1 MAEYWSVDVNNDL
14 RPAYYDEFRCLA
26 SDCRFSCCK
35 GWNIS
40 FNKKDF
46 LSLKRQT
53 GSEGLSQIL
62 RGGVRRIRSGS
73 KEGAHYGEFDMRGSV
88 CPLLD
93 EDSLCLLQKEC
104 GHSALP
110 DVCKTFPRRCVPL
123 ASGYLERS
131 LTPACEGVLQL
142 LWEQPEG
149 IAFLSDPLPKQERK
163 RVIEKDT
170 DALTPYF
177 PAIREFCIDILQDRR
192 FPLPQRIFLMGTA
205 LWDLAEGERD
215 IARWL
220 VKARSLPETPG
231 SGELLEGTGQAL
243 ALFLGNNIRVLLQLR
258 GNDPAL
264 NQVQQ
269 DVIGAL
275 HLKIDTADRGTTI
288 PFEPYLEA
296 RQRFEDTFGKDFY
309 FMENLMVSL
318 FHYLALPHTKS
329 REELWKSYVNFCNL
343 YAFYRFMAV
352 MSCREH
358 ASGDKEELFR
368 VLILPS
374 RNLIHNGIRQSSLRD
389 EYFRNDSATLAHMAI
404 LLGG

>member
-170 DALTPYF
+170 DTLF
-177 PAIREFCIDILQDRR
+177 PGDPRILHRHIAGQTISFATADIFDGD
-192 FPLPQRIFLMGTA
+192 GTV
-205 LWDLAEGERD
+205 GF
-215 IARWL
+215 
-220 VKARSLPETPG
+220 
-231 SGELLEGTGQAL
+231 SGRGTGYSPL
-243 ALFLGNNIRVLLQLR
+243 AG
-258 GNDPAL
+258 
-264 NQVQQ
+264 
-269 DVIGAL
+269 
-275 HLKIDTADRGTTI
+275 KS
-288 PFEPYLEA
+288 PFSA
-296 RQRFEDTFGKDFY
+296 GDSRQRGAAGGDRTGPCAIPWEQHPR
-309 FMENLMVSL
+309 SSP
-318 FHYLALPHTKS
+318 AS
-329 REELWKSYVNFCNL
+329 RK
-343 YAFYRFMAV
+343 
-352 MSCREH
+352 
-358 ASGDKEELFR
+358 
-368 VLILPS
+368 
-374 RNLIHNGIRQSSLRD
+374 
-389 EYFRNDSATLAHMAI
+389 
-404 LLGG
+404 